1 MPFVWD
7 APIVVLFY
15 QINFAFVLHCFN
27 LPLLCFLVVSNNQ
40 EELKEMQCSNKE
52 PDVI

>member
-1 MPFVWD
+1 
-7 APIVVLFY
+7 
-15 QINFAFVLHCFN
+15 
-27 LPLLCFLVVSNNQ
+27 LCFLVVSNNQ